1 MHCLLWTCINQWK
14 AKGPKIKMY
23 ILLMS
28 MMTLYSHRPSE
39 SWHSRTGSL
48 EVTLLRS
55 YWADD
60 RIFADI
66 VKPDNSAIMLT
77 GTDWEV
83 LISDECW
90 GVQYTVYYRFRN
102 LIKYIIFS
110 FGKGLID
117 WLILIN
123 FIWGHTKSTIAFST
137 RWVSTAVKN
146 LTSR

>member
-1 MHCLLWTCINQWK
+1 MV
-14 AKGPKIKMY
+14 
-23 ILLMS
+23 
-28 MMTLYSHRPSE
+28 
-39 SWHSRTGSL
+39 SL
-48 EVTLLRS
+48 RRKH

-137 RWVSTAVKN
+137 RGVSTAVKN
-146 LTSR
+146 LPSR